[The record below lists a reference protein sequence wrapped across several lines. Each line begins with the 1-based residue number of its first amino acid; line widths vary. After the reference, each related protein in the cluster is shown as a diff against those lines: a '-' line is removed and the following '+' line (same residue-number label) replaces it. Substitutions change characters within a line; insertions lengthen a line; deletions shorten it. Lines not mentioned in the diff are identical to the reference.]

1 MWDEFCVL
9 YTDSKPDE
17 ISRGE
22 VLIWN
27 MKDAGMVLVF
37 CRDIIHWQIK
47 KCVFFVD
54 EPVVMFQRNV
64 FLTLEEE
71 MKVSLTCLSMKY
83 ILPYLFQDLCEKT
96 EEVLC

>member
-1 MWDEFCVL
+1 
-9 YTDSKPDE
+9 
-17 ISRGE
+17 
-22 VLIWN
+22 
-27 MKDAGMVLVF
+27 
-37 CRDIIHWQIK
+37 
-47 KCVFFVD
+47 
-54 EPVVMFQRNV
+54 MFQRNV

>member
-1 MWDEFCVL
+1 MQGFGFL
-9 YTDSKPDE
+9 QGYNT
-17 ISRGE
+17 
-22 VLIWN
+22 LTN
-27 MKDAGMVLVF
+27 
-37 CRDIIHWQIK
+37 K

-83 ILPYLFQDLCEKT
+83 IFPYLFQDLCEKT

>member
-1 MWDEFCVL
+1 MQGFGFL
-9 YTDSKPDE
+9 QGYNT
-17 ISRGE
+17 
-22 VLIWN
+22 LTN
-27 MKDAGMVLVF
+27 
-37 CRDIIHWQIK
+37 K

-54 EPVVMFQRNV
+54 EPVVIFQRNV